1 MTKTLITLLLALTMV
16 FACAV
21 PVMAI
26 NASDQIVNPDTGEIT
41 YQASYTQ
48 LPLENAP
55 TDDDGLTV
63 YLTIQSDSV
72 NDQYITRYYYP
83 VYMSTTDY
91 SNGVC
96 FVGDVLRKASS
107 YYNWLDFYSAG
118 PTLLPGGPT
127 DNVYGVSDS
136 LVNSGNTVFAP
147 VTSIDYMNGWRF
159 KINGKYVYLNSSD

>member
-1 MTKTLITLLLALTMV
+1 MTKKLISLLLALTMV

-48 LPLENAP
+48 LSLANAP

-72 NDQYITRYYYP
+72 NNQYITRYYYP

-91 SNGVC
+91 SI
-96 FVGDVLRKASS
+96 S
-107 YYNWLDFYSAG
+107 
-118 PTLLPGGPT
+118 LL
-127 DNVYGVSDS
+127 
-136 LVNSGNTVFAP
+136 
-147 VTSIDYMNGWRF
+147 
-159 KINGKYVYLNSSD
+159 

>member
-1 MTKTLITLLLALTMV
+1 MTKKLISLLLALTMV

-48 LPLENAP
+48 LSLANAP

-72 NDQYITRYYYP
+72 NNQYITRYYYP

-91 SNGVC
+91 SI
-96 FVGDVLRKASS
+96 S
-107 YYNWLDFYSAG
+107 
-118 PTLLPGGPT
+118 LLQT
-127 DNVYGVSDS
+127 VERIVYADKTNRRIVYGCSISPVVSAIIS
-136 LVNSGNTVFAP
+136 LC
-147 VTSIDYMNGWRF
+147 
-159 KINGKYVYLNSSD
+159 